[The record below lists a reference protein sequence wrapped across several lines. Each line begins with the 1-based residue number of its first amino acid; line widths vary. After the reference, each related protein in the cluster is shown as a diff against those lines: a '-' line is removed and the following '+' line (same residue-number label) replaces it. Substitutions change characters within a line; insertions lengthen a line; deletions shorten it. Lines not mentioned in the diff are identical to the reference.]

1 MGIIYNTDK
10 PKVMKFDRV
19 DALTKDKALKAL
31 INHTNDLHAIVSAC
45 QGQFCEQKFG
55 KKTYDVIF
63 TPQCIQPDED
73 FFSKH
78 GNSEK
83 PVALCYYKGA
93 FLSLED
99 AIKDLVE
106 QEKHINPP
114 SSLLK
119 QLKKID
125 SHLSDLLTYLSETID
140 VVFEQSPKHIKQVP
154 STYSLQI
161 MEKEKSAFLQFVMES
176 GMENDVCKRSAPN
189 QCGNNVVGFVT
200 IRDLGICLQKLR
212 QCALVLDV

>member
-1 MGIIYNTDK
+1 MGIIYSTDK
-10 PKVMKFDRV
+10 PKVMKFDTV
-19 DALTKDKALKAL
+19 DALTKDQALKAL
-31 INHTNDLHAIVSAC
+31 INHTNNLHAIVSAC
-45 QGQFCEQKFG
+45 QVKFCEQKFG
-55 KKTYDVIF
+55 TKTYDVIF

-106 QEKHINPP
+106 QEKHINPR

-119 QLKKID
+119 QLKNIEC
-125 SHLSDLLTYLSETID
+125 HLSDHLTFLSETID
-140 VVFEQSPKHIKQVP
+140 IVLEQSPKHIKQVP
-154 STYSLQI
+154 STYSKHI
-161 MEKEKSAFLQFVMES
+161 MEREKSAFLQFVMES

-200 IRDLGICLQKLR
+200 IRDLGLCLQKLR
-212 QCALVLDV
+212 GCALNLDV